1 MYDKLIKKR
10 APAVVRDPL
19 LSLPIEVTEMILE
32 YLSFRNI
39 VYVFL
44 SIHAST
50 ADQCSTCSRVS
61 QNWRSL
67 ICSLPRLWIHLDLA
81 GATRPVSVG
90 TVTNY
95 IKRSRKRI
103 TRATLQGWAAQS
115 AILKCIA
122 TRCNALAHLEI
133 LGGFTSTL
141 LVEVAPALQSLKVL
155 RIAADTSLDAVSQL
169 LSLCKSLEHAHFLS
183 VTAKHSIKWTGDLS
197 KLLTLSIDAKMKDP
211 DKRSILLQLVSL
223 LPEQLIFTLLTGLA
237 IPDTNDWKHQA
248 PLFPALVRV
257 VLQYCSCSRLFD
269 LNKATKPESGVFRCC
284 GFPITSILDSDA

>member
-1 MYDKLIKKR
+1 MHDKLIKKR
-10 APAVVRDPL
+10 SPSVAKDPFL
-19 LSLPIEVTEMILE
+19 VLPVEVTEMILD
-32 YLSFRNI
+32 YLSFKNI
-39 VYVFL
+39 MYVFL
-44 SIHAST
+44 SINAST

-67 ICSLPRLWIHLDLA
+67 TCSLPRLWIHLDLA

-141 LVEVAPALQSLKVL
+141 LVEAAPALQSLKVL
-155 RIAADTSLDAVSQL
+155 SIAADTGLDAISQL
-169 LSLCKSLEHAHFLS
+169 LSVCKSLEHAHFLS
-183 VTAKHSIKWTGDLS
+183 VTAKRSVKWTGDLS
-197 KLLTLSIDAKMKDP
+197 RLLSLSIDAKMKDP
-211 DKRSILLQLVSL
+211 DQRSSLLQLVSL
-223 LPEQLIFTLLTGLA
+223 LLE
-237 IPDTNDWKHQA
+237 
-248 PLFPALVRV
+248 
-257 VLQYCSCSRLFD
+257 
-269 LNKATKPESGVFRCC
+269 
-284 GFPITSILDSDA
+284 